1 MPPGWCRRVWSLGV
15 LATLVLT
22 EALVGQT
29 YDLSLSYR
37 TPLPSPT
44 VGQGSDFVIDVSA
57 PGGATGVTVTA
68 VFTPAVNFNVYPA
81 SSLNCA
87 ANSATGDPS
96 TTVTC
101 PATGLTSV
109 KINVTPT
116 LSGTLAVVAGII
128 GNEYDPDMTY
138 NSATA
143 SVTVSASS
151 PTVTA
156 ITPKAGASAGA
167 RSVTI
172 TGTNFQAGAT
182 ATIGGT
188 AASNVT
194 VVSSTQITA
203 LTPSH
208 AAGAGSVVVTNSGGG
223 SGTLTNGY
231 TFMAATVFS
240 EDPLTQF
247 VSTVKAQHI
256 LDLRNAVAN
265 LWLVAGLGSPTWTNT
280 VVTGATVRA
289 TDVQEIRPKLNQ
301 ALTALG

>member
-1 MPPGWCRRVWSLGV
+1 
-15 LATLVLT
+15 
-22 EALVGQT
+22 
-29 YDLSLSYR
+29 
-37 TPLPSPT
+37 
-44 VGQGSDFVIDVSA
+44 
-57 PGGATGVTVTA
+57 VT
-68 VFTPAVNFNVYPA
+68 
-81 SSLNCA
+81 
-87 ANSATGDPS
+87 
-96 TTVTC
+96 
-101 PATGLTSV
+101 
-109 KINVTPT
+109 INVTP
-116 LSGTLAVVAGII
+116 LAGGTLAVVAGII

-182 ATIGGT
+182 VTIGGT
-188 AASNVT
+188 AATNVV

-208 AAGAGSVVVTNSGGG
+208 TAGAGNVTVTNSGGG
-223 SGTLTNGY
+223 AGTLTNGY

-256 LDLRNAVAN
+256 LDLRNAIAN
-265 LWLVAGLGSPTWTNT
+265 LWSVAGLGSPTWTNT
-280 VVTGATVRA
+280 VATGVTVRA

-301 ALTALG
+301 ALTTLGYGAGTYTDDPLQAQVTVIKKIHIDQLRNGVKQVTN